1 MPVSPR
7 SLALSLTVGLSC
19 AVAAF
24 VVLAGP
30 GTIPATPSVAA
41 MAAQAPP
48 PNTVAT
54 RPVISV
60 DPCPLRT
67 VETADACVRVVHAP
81 PLAVASPAPVPS
93 PAAVYVVRPA
103 VPTQRTAPASV
114 PPVAAV
120 DAAPQEPQQTEPP
133 ESELPESEG

>member
-30 GTIPATPSVAA
+30 GTLPSTPPVAAQATPSSAAVVA
-41 MAAQAPP
+41 Q
-48 PNTVAT
+48 
-54 RPVISV
+54 PVTSLA
-60 DPCPLRT
+60 PCPRGT
-67 VETADACVRVVHAP
+67 IETADACVRVVHAP
-81 PLAVASPAPVPS
+81 PPTVGSPAPVPS

-103 VPTQRTAPASV
+103 VPTQRTAPATV
-114 PPVAAV
+114 PPAAVV
-120 DAAPQEPQQTEPP
+120 DAAPQEPQQTEPS
-133 ESELPESEG
+133 ESERPESEG